1 MEAIKIKKAWKKF
14 KAHARIAFRGFCR
27 MLYGAMAAGLI
38 VLAVYGFVCIRTET
52 GWAAVSD
59 FITACATLV
68 VGLLN
73 MYIMGGRNKGAKN
86 G

>member
-1 MEAIKIKKAWKKF
+1 MEKEQIRKNFKKF
-14 KAHARIAFRGFCR
+14 AFHARIAFRGFCR

-38 VLAVYGFVCIRTET
+38 ALAVYGFVCIRTET

-59 FITACATLV
+59 FITACATLI

-73 MYIMGGRNKGAKN
+73 MYIMGGRNKGGKK
-86 G
+86 